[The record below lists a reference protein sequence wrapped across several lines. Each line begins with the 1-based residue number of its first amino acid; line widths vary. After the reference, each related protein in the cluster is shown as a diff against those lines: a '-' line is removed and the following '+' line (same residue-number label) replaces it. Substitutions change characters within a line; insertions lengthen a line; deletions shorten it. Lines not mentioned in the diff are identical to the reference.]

1 MEPISFAFA
10 IPFGVTLF
18 FFALYG
24 LTLAIQSKRPIQVKE
39 HTKTKKTAVLVV
51 SNVVLFAVIAMWM
64 WALAH
69 NWREALLAYFASVV
83 TYWAIKDSLDDLK
96 KKVKANRR

>member
-10 IPFGVTLF
+10 IPFGVTLIG
-18 FFALYG
+18 FALYG
-24 LTLAIQSKRPIQVKE
+24 LLLAIQSKRPVRE
-39 HTKTKKTAVLVV
+39 STKANKTATLIV
-51 SNVVLFAVIAMWM
+51 SNVAMLAVIAMWM

-69 NWREALLAYFASVV
+69 NWSEALLAYFASVV

-96 KKVKANRR
+96 KKVKAKSRR